1 MHLLLNIMCSCYY
14 RTTTNSELPVNIHL
28 RALGCRLNEAE
39 LESWALE
46 FRAAGHQLVNEASD
60 ADVTVINTCAV
71 TREAVRKSRKL
82 INRLRRESPYGKLVV
97 SGCAVSTGEAGTA
110 TDLGIDLLIDNSKKN
125 ELVKTVADTLPINIM
140 PEGATLPAE
149 SALFARNRQRAF
161 IKIQDGCRYRCT
173 YCIVTM
179 ARGEEQSRPISD
191 IIDEVNQ
198 LHQQGVQEIVLTGV
212 HVGGYG
218 SDIQSNLTEL
228 IHQILQSTD
237 IPRVRFASV
246 EPWDLGDNF
255 FTLFE
260 NPRLMPHMHL
270 PLQSG
275 SDPILRRMARRCKT
289 SEFECLVTQ
298 ARASVPNFNVT
309 TDVIVGFPG
318 ESDDHWL
325 ETMEFIESIQFG
337 HIHVFSFSP
346 RDGTKA
352 ATMANQVAEPLKKKR
367 SAELRELAELQR
379 REFIKQQ
386 INSTANVLWEGR
398 STREPLSQVFGYTEN
413 YTRVC
418 TTTDNAPDAGGV
430 APCRLTAVAPNGHF
444 AMVEMA

>member
-1 MHLLLNIMCSCYY
+1 M
-14 RTTTNSELPVNIHL
+14 NIHL

-46 FRAAGHQLVNEASD
+46 FRGAGHQLVNCASD
-60 ADVTVINTCAV
+60 ADITVVNTCAV

-97 SGCAVSTGEAGTA
+97 SGCAVSTGETGNAS
-110 TDLGIDLLIDNSKKN
+110 DLGIDLVIDNSKKKV
-125 ELVKTVADTLPINIM
+125 LVKTVTDTLPISIM

-179 ARGEEQSRPISD
+179 ARGEEQSRPLND

-218 SDIQSNLTEL
+218 SDIQSNLKEL
-228 IHQILQSTD
+228 VTQLLQQTD
-237 IPRVRFASV
+237 IPRIRFASV

-275 SDPILRRMARRCKT
+275 SDAILRRMARRCKT
-289 SEFECLVTQ
+289 SEFSSLVSQ
-298 ARASVPNFNVT
+298 ARARVPGFNVT
-309 TDVIVGFPG
+309 TDIIVGFPG
-318 ESDDHWL
+318 ETETHWR
-325 ETMEFIESIQFG
+325 ESIDFIETIEFG
-337 HIHVFSFSP
+337 HIHVFSYSA
-346 RDGTKA
+346 REGTKA
-352 ATMANQVAEPLKKKR
+352 ASMDAQVEDPVKKQR
-367 SAELRELAELQR
+367 SATLRGIADRQR
-379 REFIKQQ
+379 RNFIEGQLGT
-386 INSTANVLWEGR
+386 TAHVLWEGQ
-398 STREPLSQVFGYTEN
+398 STQDKNAPIFGYTEN

-418 TTTDNAPDAGGV
+418 ATADIAPQAGGII
-430 APCRLTAVAPNGHF
+430 ACKLGMIEPQGRYALA
-444 AMVEMA
+444 ELR

>member
-1 MHLLLNIMCSCYY
+1 M
-14 RTTTNSELPVNIHL
+14 NIHL

-46 FRAAGHQLVNEASD
+46 FRTAGHTLVNDAGD
-60 ADVTVINTCAV
+60 ADVTVVNTCAV

-97 SGCAVSTGEAGTA
+97 SGCAVSTGEAGNA
-110 TDLGIDLLIDNSKKN
+110 SDLGIDLLIDNSKKK
-125 ELVKTVADTLPINIM
+125 ELVKTVTDTLPVSIM

-179 ARGEEQSRPISD
+179 ARGEEQSRPLND
-191 IIDEVNQ
+191 IIDEINQ

-218 SDIQSNLTEL
+218 SDIQSNLTTL
-228 IHQILQSTD
+228 VQQILHSTD

-246 EPWDLGDNF
+246 EPWDLGDTF

-275 SDPILRRMARRCKT
+275 SDAVLRRMARRCRT
-289 SEFECLVTQ
+289 SEFASLVQQ
-298 ARASVPNFNVT
+298 ARSSVPGFNVT
-309 TDVIVGFPG
+309 TDIIAGFPG
-318 ESDDHWL
+318 ESDKHWR
-325 ETMEFIESIQFG
+325 ETMDFVEATGFG
-337 HIHVFSFSP
+337 HIHVFSFSA
-346 RDGTKA
+346 REGTKA
-352 ATMANQVAEPLKKKR
+352 AGMQDAVAEQIKKQR
-367 SAELRELAELQR
+367 SAELRELAGRLR
-379 REFIKQQ
+379 HDFINRQLD
-386 INSTANVLWEGR
+386 SVATVLWEGR
-398 STREPLSQVFGYTEN
+398 PTLAENLQTEDALVFGYTEN

-418 TTTDNAPDAGGV
+418 TGSKNAPDAGGV
-430 APCRLTAVAPNGHF
+430 AGCKLVQVGPAGRY
-444 AMVEMA
+444 AMAEMI

>member
-1 MHLLLNIMCSCYY
+1 
-14 RTTTNSELPVNIHL
+14 VNIHL

-46 FRAAGHQLVNEASD
+46 FSAAGHQLVNEASD
-60 ADVTVINTCAV
+60 ADVTVVNTCAV

-110 TDLGIDLLIDNSKKN
+110 SDLGIDLLIDNSKKN
-125 ELVKTVADTLPINIM
+125 ELVRTVTDTLPISIM

-179 ARGEEQSRPISD
+179 ARGEEQSRPLDD

-198 LHQQGVQEIVLTGV
+198 LYQQGVQEIVLTGV

-218 SDIQSNLTEL
+218 SDIQTNLTEL
-228 IHQILQSTD
+228 IHHILESTD

-255 FTLFE
+255 FGLFE

-275 SDPILRRMARRCKT
+275 ADFILRRMARRCKT
-289 SEFECLVTQ
+289 SEFASLVAQ

-318 ESDDHWL
+318 ESEDHWQ
-325 ETMEFIESIQFG
+325 ETMNFIESIQFG

-346 RDGTKA
+346 REGTKA
-352 ATMANQVAEPLKKKR
+352 ATMADQVAEQVKKKR

-386 INSTANVLWEGR
+386 IDSTANVLWEGH
-398 STREPLSQVFGYTEN
+398 STHEPVSQVFGYTEN
-413 YTRVC
+413 YTRVY

-430 APCRLTAVAPNGHF
+430 AACRLTEVAPDGRF
-444 AMVEMA
+444 ALVEMA

>member
-1 MHLLLNIMCSCYY
+1 
-14 RTTTNSELPVNIHL
+14 VNIHL

-46 FRAAGHQLVNEASD
+46 FRTAGHTLVNEASN
-60 ADVTVINTCAV
+60 ADVTVVNTCAV

-82 INRLRRESPYGKLVV
+82 INRLRRESPYGKMVV

-110 TDLGIDLLIDNSKKN
+110 SDLGIDLLIDNSKKS
-125 ELVKTVADTLPINIM
+125 ELVKTVTDTLPISIM

-149 SALFARNRQRAF
+149 SSLFARNRQRAF

-179 ARGEEQSRPISD
+179 ARGEEQSRPVND
-191 IIDEVNQ
+191 IIDEINQ
-198 LHQQGVQEIVLTGV
+198 LFQQGVQEIVLTGV

-218 SDIQSNLTEL
+218 SDIQSSLTAL
-228 IHQILQSTD
+228 VQKILEFTD

-255 FTLFE
+255 FSLFE

-275 SDPILRRMARRCKT
+275 SDAVLRRMARRCKT
-289 SEFECLVTQ
+289 SEFASLVSQ
-298 ARASVPNFNVT
+298 ARLSVPGFNVT
-309 TDVIVGFPG
+309 TDIIAGFPG
-318 ESDDHWL
+318 ESEEHWQDTMDFV
-325 ETMEFIESIQFG
+325 ETTGFG

-346 RDGTKA
+346 REGTKA
-352 ATMANQVAEPLKKKR
+352 ATMSEPVAKHIKKQR
-367 SAELRELAELQR
+367 SAELRELATRLR
-379 REFIKQQ
+379 RDFIQQ
-386 INSTANVLWEGR
+386 QLHKEATVLWEGR
-398 STREPLSQVFGYTEN
+398 STKTDASQVFGYTEN

-418 TTTDNAPDAGGV
+418 TDSKNAPEAGGL
-430 APCRLTAVAPNGHF
+430 AACRLVEVESQGQFAV
-444 AMVEMA
+444 VQLV

>member
-1 MHLLLNIMCSCYY
+1 M
-14 RTTTNSELPVNIHL
+14 NIHL

-46 FRAAGHQLVNEASD
+46 FRNAGHQLVNQAAD
-60 ADVTVINTCAV
+60 ADVTVVNTCAV

-97 SGCAVSTGEAGTA
+97 SGCAVATGETGTA
-110 TDLGIDLLIDNSKKN
+110 SDLGIDLIINNSQKK
-125 ELVKTVADTLPINIM
+125 ELVKTVTDTLPISIM

-149 SALFARNRQRAF
+149 SSLFARNRQRAF

-179 ARGEEQSRPISD
+179 ARGEEQSRPVNE

-198 LHQQGVQEIVLTGV
+198 LHAQGVQEIVLTGV

-218 SDIQSNLTEL
+218 SDIQSNLTAL
-228 IHQILQSTD
+228 VKQLLQHTD
-237 IPRVRFASV
+237 IPRIRFASV
-246 EPWDLGDNF
+246 EPWDLGEGF

-275 SDPILRRMARRCKT
+275 SDAILRRMARRCKT
-289 SEFECLVTQ
+289 TEFSTLVTE
-298 ARASVPNFNVT
+298 ARASVPGFNIT
-309 TDVIVGFPG
+309 TDIIVGFPG
-318 ESDDHWL
+318 ETEAHWR
-325 ETMEFIESIQFG
+325 ETVECIESIGFG
-337 HIHVFSFSP
+337 HIHVFSFSA
-346 RDGTKA
+346 RQGTKA
-352 ATMANQVAEPLKKKR
+352 ASMDQQIDENTKKSR
-367 SAELRELAELQR
+367 SAELRSIADRQR
-379 REFIKQQ
+379 SEFIERQL
-386 INSTANVLWEGR
+386 NSTANVLWE
-398 STREPLSQVFGYTEN
+398 SHSSSEENSQVFGYTEN

-418 TTTDNAPDAGGV
+418 TSAASAPAAGGIV
-430 APCRLTAVAPNGHF
+430 PCKLKALEPQGKY
-444 AMVEMA
+444 AMVAM